1 MPDKFGD
8 KVRLTHLADAIS
20 ALEKYTDGISQ
31 EQFLADFMR
40 SDACIRQLE
49 IIGEASNH
57 LSEALIAASP
67 SVGWAQIVG
76 LRNIIAHEYFGVD
89 LHLIWRII
97 QFYVPVL
104 KEHVHTLL
112 DRQDNDAGH

>member
-1 MPDKFGD
+1 MPDKLGD
-8 KVRLTHLADAIS
+8 KARLTHLADAIA
-20 ALEKYTDGISQ
+20 ALEKYTGGVSR
-31 EQFLADFMR
+31 EQFLEDSMR

-67 SVGWAQIVG
+67 EVNWTQIVG
-76 LRNIIAHEYFGVD
+76 LRNIIAHEYFGID

-104 KEHVHTLL
+104 KENVRALL
-112 DRQDNDAGH
+112 HRLDDAER